1 MTPEQ
6 RTEARFLLADCLIR
20 AHRSAIETTLQ
31 YPRDALELIRS
42 DVDEVNAMFV
52 RELLPSI
59 DALLEKLQALKV
71 TP

>member
-6 RTEARFLLADCLIR
+6 RTEARFLLADYLIR
-20 AHRSAIETTLQ
+20 THRSAIETTLQ
-31 YPRDALELIRS
+31 YPHDALELIRG